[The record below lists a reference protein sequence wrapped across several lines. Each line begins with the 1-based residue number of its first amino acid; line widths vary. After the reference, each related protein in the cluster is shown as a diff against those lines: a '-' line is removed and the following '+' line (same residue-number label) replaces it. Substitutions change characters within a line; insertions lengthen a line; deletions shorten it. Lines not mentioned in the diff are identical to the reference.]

1 MNVGQYTYIAFKI
14 PDLEESLLEFLKENW
29 VKESRVHDKMIGIKV
44 LVQGIIV
51 LVIPIYAL

>member
-1 MNVGQYTYIAFKI
+1 MNVGQYTYIAFKVL
-14 PDLEESLLEFLKENW
+14 DLEESLLELLKENW